1 MSARSIL
8 AKNVIVAL
16 ALTSIGGAASV
27 ASAQDYTVY
36 GQRPGTKLQLVPY
49 RDLNLTYRDHQSM
62 LYQRVGYAVRR
73 VCSFDNGS
81 IPVID
86 NDYRVCRDG
95 AWQGARPQISNAI
108 VRAHHLAR
116 IGRSPRTSGY
126 VMIDGR

>member
-73 VCSFDNGS
+73 VC
-81 IPVID
+81 
-86 NDYRVCRDG
+86 
-95 AWQGARPQISNAI
+95 
-108 VRAHHLAR
+108 
-116 IGRSPRTSGY
+116 
-126 VMIDGR
+126 